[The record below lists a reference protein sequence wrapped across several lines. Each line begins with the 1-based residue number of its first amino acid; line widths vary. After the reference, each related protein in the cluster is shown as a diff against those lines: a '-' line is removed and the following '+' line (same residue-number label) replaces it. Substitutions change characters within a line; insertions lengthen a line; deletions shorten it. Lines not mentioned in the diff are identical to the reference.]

1 MSPPLPR
8 RSARGLMAVP
18 PRSGRGFMQ
27 PHPDLPSFAWS
38 KDGVAFLWLVALIF
52 GFVLWVAL
60 HIDHP

>member
-1 MSPPLPR
+1 
-8 RSARGLMAVP
+8 MAVP

-60 HIDHP
+60 HINHP